1 MAVNLFGYNV
11 GTDSNVTISDAYGDI
26 IPADLLGHVMDFEME
41 SEDTELKIVP
51 ISNGG
56 VPIYQ
61 TIPGGY
67 RGKCS
72 LARVN
77 GNLQAMVAE
86 LWNAYHSQGLITQL
100 SISQNVLN
108 RDGTID
114 EYLWSNVQIAKPR
127 FGNYRHEK
135 EVDMSFD
142 IRASVLTVVGGATA
156 FLTGLDAIAA

>member
-1 MAVNLFGYNV
+1 MAISLLGYNV
-11 GTDSNVTISDAYGDI
+11 GTDSQITISDQFGDI
-26 IPADLLGHVMDFEME
+26 FPADLLGHVLDFESE
-41 SEDTELKIVP
+41 SEDTELKITP

-67 RGKCS
+67 RGKVM

-77 GNLQAMVAE
+77 GNMQAMVAE
-86 LWNAYHSQGLITQL
+86 LWNAYHNRGIITQL
-100 SISQNVLN
+100 SMAQYVLN

-114 EYLWSNVQIAKPR
+114 EYLWSNMQLAKPR

-142 IRASVLTVVGGATA
+142 WRASVLSVVGGSTA
-156 FLTGLDAIAA
+156 FLTGLDALAA

>member
-1 MAVNLFGYNV
+1 MGVNLQGFNV
-11 GTDSNVTISDAYGDI
+11 GTDSTITISDQFGDVF
-26 IPADLLGHVMDFEME
+26 PADLLGHVMDWEME

-72 LARVN
+72 LTRVN

-86 LWNAYHSQGLITQL
+86 LWNAYHADGIITQL

-127 FGNYRHEK
+127 FGMFRHEK

-142 IRASVLTVVGGATA
+142 IRASLLTVAGGTAA
-156 FLTGLDAIAA
+156 FLTGLGAIAG